1 MKTIL
6 ITGGCGFIGSN
17 FIRYA
22 LQQYQH
28 WHILNLDKLTYAGN
42 RASLADIEND
52 SRYTFI
58 QGDICDKELI
68 DTLFRDNNIEG
79 IIHFAAESHV
89 DRSIIDATPFVE
101 TNVKGTMV
109 LLDAV
114 RQYGVDRFLHIS
126 TDEVYGE
133 LGETGYFNED
143 SPLQP
148 NSPYAESKA
157 SADLL
162 VHAYV
167 RTFSIPAIITRSSNN
182 FGPYQYPEKL
192 IPLMILNAIHDE
204 KLPVY
209 GDGLHVRDWIY
220 VEDNCSAI
228 GIIFNEGKPG
238 ETYNIS
244 SGSELTNIDVVRN
257 ILKILGKPDTLIQ
270 FVKDR
275 PGHDRRY
282 ALDNAKLLN
291 ATNWKPSKPFDES
304 LIETITW
311 YKDNERWWRPLLT
324 KDYNQYRKKIYGE
337 ASTFNEKSK
346 E

>member
-148 NSPYAESKA
+148 NSPYAASKA

>member
-1 MKTIL
+1 
-6 ITGGCGFIGSN
+6 
-17 FIRYA
+17 
-22 LQQYQH
+22 
-28 WHILNLDKLTYAGN
+28 
-42 RASLADIEND
+42 
-52 SRYTFI
+52 
-58 QGDICDKELI
+58 
-68 DTLFRDNNIEG
+68 
-79 IIHFAAESHV
+79 
-89 DRSIIDATPFVE
+89 
-101 TNVKGTMV
+101 
-109 LLDAV
+109 
-114 RQYGVDRFLHIS
+114 
-126 TDEVYGE
+126 
-133 LGETGYFNED
+133 
-143 SPLQP
+143 
-148 NSPYAESKA
+148 
-157 SADLL
+157 
-162 VHAYV
+162 
-167 RTFSIPAIITRSSNN
+167 
-182 FGPYQYPEKL
+182 
-192 IPLMILNAIHDE
+192 MILNAIHDE

-291 ATNWKPSKPFDES
+291 ATNWKTSKPFDES